1 MWLILHEAICFQKL
15 LESYTQIHPTHK
27 SCSLIQLL
35 GPKKQYFKPQ
45 QYHLI
50 YTLETKQGRGCEYL
64 VMAQPSSRWWL
75 YRLGIHKKLLNVFGY
90 ENLATGAALEGW
102 EANDNSE

>member
-1 MWLILHEAICFQKL
+1 
-15 LESYTQIHPTHK
+15 
-27 SCSLIQLL
+27 
-35 GPKKQYFKPQ
+35 
-45 QYHLI
+45 
-50 YTLETKQGRGCEYL
+50 
-64 VMAQPSSRWWL
+64 MAQPSSRWWL